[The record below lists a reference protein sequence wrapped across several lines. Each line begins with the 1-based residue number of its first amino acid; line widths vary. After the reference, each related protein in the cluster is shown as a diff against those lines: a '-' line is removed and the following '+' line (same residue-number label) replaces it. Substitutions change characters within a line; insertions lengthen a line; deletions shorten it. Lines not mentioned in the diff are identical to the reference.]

1 MKKTCLNFD
10 WVMVIPLGG
19 IDEYLNLALAL
30 RFVAWMH
37 SYRYLISKIF
47 QLAL

>member
-1 MKKTCLNFD
+1 
-10 WVMVIPLGG
+10 MVIPLGG

-37 SYRYLISKIF
+37 SYRYAAK
-47 QLAL
+47 